1 MLIPTLLN
9 YLSANFVPCFHLRWH
24 FLINFIS
31 LSSQLIQAFLVEAFL
46 SSLFSHIL
54 PSLRYI
60 TVQIPIPVG
69 SVQNNKL
76 WVVSSLVQALKCK
89 STSYVWV
96 SLFTC
101 LFLSA
106 SVIWPWVASNSVWM
120 RMTLNPCC
128 YGCFSRFWSPLPCL
142 VRESEDIVLRKHFQ
156 SNFPEHFCPHIQLA
170 PQIYFSVSAKLC
182 LFLSIK

>member
-1 MLIPTLLN
+1 MFPPQ
-9 YLSANFVPCFHLRWH
+9 V
-24 FLINFIS
+24 
-31 LSSQLIQAFLVEAFL
+31 AFLNKLYQPKFSTHA
-46 SSLFSHIL
+46 SLPGRSFPIFFIFYIL
-54 PSLRYI
+54 PYLRYI

-76 WVVSSLVQALKCK
+76 WVVSNLVQALKCK

-101 LFLSA
+101 LFLGA